1 MKTAS
6 YTLGQRASFWVS
18 AGVVG
23 HTLWMGAAPS
33 MTYPIYASEW
43 HLTPTV
49 TAAIF
54 AVYPLVVA
62 VVLTSFGDVSDYVGR
77 RMMMLLG
84 LSASLLGALIFAVA
98 PNVAWLF
105 TGRIFMGIGVGL
117 SVGPSAAAMVEFSAE
132 GQSKRASSITTAA
145 QALGFASALL
155 IGGALIEYAP
165 LPARLSFCVLCVILA
180 ALFVAAWFL
189 PRQTA
194 HETHEPWRF
203 RSPSIPVG
211 QRKTFVVS
219 AMAATT
225 AYTHGAVIPSLGAQV
240 AQDIVRST
248 NVLVNGAALAL
259 FAVVAGVVGILA
271 RPLPSRVS
279 MSLGAAASAVAMI
292 FLALSVAEHGLL
304 LFLLATATAGVGYSL
319 LFLGGLQGI
328 NAAAPSEHRG
338 GTLSMLYLVAYLAM
352 GTVASLLG
360 VAATAWGLRVAI
372 DLGAGAITLLC
383 GVTVVLVVSTR
394 APCAS
399 AIKPVHCRLSGP
411 RPAED
416 APAFGTK
423 ERIGRR
429 I

>member
-1 MKTAS
+1 MKAAS
-6 YTLGQRASFWVS
+6 YTLGQRASLWVS

-105 TGRIFMGIGVGL
+105 TGRVFMGIGVGL

-240 AQDIVRST
+240 AQDLIRST

>member
-1 MKTAS
+1 
-6 YTLGQRASFWVS
+6 
-18 AGVVG
+18 
-23 HTLWMGAAPS
+23 

-43 HLTPTV
+43 HLTSTV

-84 LSASLLGALIFAVA
+84 LSASLFGALIFAVA

-211 QRKTFVVS
+211 QRKTFGVS

-240 AQDIVRST
+240 AQDLVRST